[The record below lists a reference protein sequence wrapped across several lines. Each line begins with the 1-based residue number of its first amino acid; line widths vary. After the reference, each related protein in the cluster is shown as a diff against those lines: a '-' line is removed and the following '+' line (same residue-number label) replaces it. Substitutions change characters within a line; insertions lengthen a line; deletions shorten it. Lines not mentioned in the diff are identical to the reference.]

1 MRRPPVPRLVLYA
14 LILTL
19 SVAIVIAASTS
30 TATFGGYNIDWDG
43 TSEFRELADQQSESQ
58 IALETTAY
66 ERSNTSETTAIILAP
81 EEPYT
86 ANDSRRV
93 RAFVRSG
100 GTVVIAD
107 DFGSEGNAL
116 LSAVGADARFN
127 GTQLLDEREYYQAP
141 SLPVATNVTDSQY
154 TSDVAQLTLNGATA
168 IDANGSTV
176 LATSSRFGYLDR
188 DGTGGLSP
196 GDELSTY
203 PVVTV
208 ESVGDGRVIAV
219 SDPSVFINTMLT
231 QPDNEAFAT
240 ALLETHQQTLLD
252 YSRAGEQPPL
262 SIILLAVRS
271 SVVVQMGLVGVGIGF
286 VWAYGV
292 FGRFTS
298 RSIWG
303 GLLEIVPEPLRDH
316 FPIWLREIT
325 SGDEDTPTELI
336 DEDTLLRSLSQRHP
350 EWDETR
356 LRQVMTDVLSERSRT
371 EDDE

>member
-19 SVAIVIAASTS
+19 SVAIVFAASTS
-30 TATFGGYNIDWDG
+30 TAAFGGYNIDWDG
-43 TSEFRELADQQSESQ
+43 TSDFRELADQQSESR

-86 ANDSRRV
+86 VNDSQRV

-100 GTVVIAD
+100 GIVVIAD
-107 DFGSEGNAL
+107 DFGTEGNAL

-141 SLPVATNVTDSQY
+141 SLPVATNVTDSRF
-154 TSDVAQLTLNGATA
+154 TTGVGQLTLNGATA

-188 DGTGGLSP
+188 NGTGELSP
-196 GDELSTY
+196 GDELGTY

-208 ESVGDGRVIAV
+208 ESVGDGHVIAV
-219 SDPSVFINTMLT
+219 SDPSLFINTMLT

-240 ALLETHQQTLLD
+240 ALLETREQTLLD

-262 SIILLAVRS
+262 AVVLLAVRS
-271 SVVVQMGLVGVGIGF
+271 SELVQMGLIGIGVGF
-286 VWAYGV
+286 VWAYN
-292 FGRFTS
+292 FSAHLTR
-298 RSIWG
+298 RSIWLG
-303 GLLEIVPEPLRDH
+303 ILTITPETLQDH
-316 FPIWLREIT
+316 LPIWLREI
-325 SGDEDTPTELI
+325 GREEDTTTELI
-336 DEDTLLRSLSQRHP
+336 DEDALLKSLKQRHP

-356 LRQVMTDVLSERSRT
+356 LRHVMTDVLSERSRT